1 MRLNYHRRPFRRF
14 YFSSGQIGI
23 LFFEWIIPDH
33 LSFYNLITVQ
43 DDLWFLRYQQVG
55 DSKGKVIQ
63 MYFQYNESMS
73 EVLKIGFLGAG
84 KMATALASGFVAMG
98 KLKPQNLI
106 GSDPYPEALKVFEEN
121 TGGQIT
127 DKNTDVARDADLIF
141 LAVKPEKVG
150 DALESIQ
157 RYWRESHCLI
167 SIVAGAKLDQLAAH
181 LPAGARILRVMP
193 NTPALVGSSASAFAL
208 GEFATRVDAEI
219 TTSLLD
225 SVGIT
230 EEVTEHLLDAVTG
243 LSGSGPAFVYQF
255 IEALSDG
262 GVASGL
268 PRELATKLAAQTV
281 AGAAKMVL
289 ETGIHPG
296 QLKDAVTSPGGTTI
310 EGVHE
315 LEKGGLRATTM
326 NAVRAAA
333 AKSRKLGRPRSKGRL
348 GKIS

>member
-1 MRLNYHRRPFRRF
+1 
-14 YFSSGQIGI
+14 
-23 LFFEWIIPDH
+23 
-33 LSFYNLITVQ
+33 
-43 DDLWFLRYQQVG
+43 
-55 DSKGKVIQ
+55 
-63 MYFQYNESMS
+63 
-73 EVLKIGFLGAG
+73 
-84 KMATALASGFVAMG
+84 MATALASGFVSTG

-150 DALESIQ
+150 DALDSIQ
-157 RYWRESHCLI
+157 TYWRESHCLI

-181 LPAGARILRVMP
+181 LPAGARIVRVMP
-193 NTPALVGSSASAFAL
+193 NTPALVGSSASAFSL
-208 GEFATRVDAEI
+208 GEFATRMDAEI
-219 TTSLLD
+219 TTSLLN

-230 EEVTEHLLDAVTG
+230 EEVTERLLDAVTG

-333 AKSRKLGRPRSKGRL
+333 AKSRKLGRPRSKGRF

>member
-1 MRLNYHRRPFRRF
+1 
-14 YFSSGQIGI
+14 
-23 LFFEWIIPDH
+23 
-33 LSFYNLITVQ
+33 
-43 DDLWFLRYQQVG
+43 
-55 DSKGKVIQ
+55 
-63 MYFQYNESMS
+63 MS

-84 KMATALASGFVAMG
+84 KMATALASGFVSTG

-106 GSDPYPEALKVFEEN
+106 GSDPYPKALKVFKEN

-150 DALESIQ
+150 DALDSIQ
-157 RYWRESHCLI
+157 TYWRESHCLI

-181 LPAGARILRVMP
+181 LPAGARIVRVMP
-193 NTPALVGSSASAFAL
+193 NTPALVGSSASAFSL
-208 GEFATRVDAEI
+208 GEFATRMDAEI
-219 TTSLLD
+219 TTSLLN

-230 EEVTEHLLDAVTG
+230 EEVTERLLDAVTG

-333 AKSRKLGRPRSKGRL
+333 AKSRKLGRPRSKGRF

>member
-1 MRLNYHRRPFRRF
+1 
-14 YFSSGQIGI
+14 
-23 LFFEWIIPDH
+23 
-33 LSFYNLITVQ
+33 
-43 DDLWFLRYQQVG
+43 
-55 DSKGKVIQ
+55 
-63 MYFQYNESMS
+63 MS

-98 KLKPQNLI
+98 KVVPQNLI
-106 GSDPYPEALKVFEEN
+106 GSDPYPEALQVFKEN

-141 LAVKPEKVG
+141 LAVKPDKVA
-150 DALESIQ
+150 DALDSIQ

-167 SIVAGAKLDQLAAH
+167 SIVAGAKLDQLAEH

-208 GEFATRVDAEI
+208 GEFATRVDVEI
-219 TTSLLD
+219 TTSLLN

>member
-1 MRLNYHRRPFRRF
+1 
-14 YFSSGQIGI
+14 
-23 LFFEWIIPDH
+23 
-33 LSFYNLITVQ
+33 
-43 DDLWFLRYQQVG
+43 
-55 DSKGKVIQ
+55 
-63 MYFQYNESMS
+63 MS

-98 KLKPQNLI
+98 KVVPQNLI
-106 GSDPYPEALKVFEEN
+106 GSDPYPEALQVFKEN

-127 DKNTDVARDADLIF
+127 DKNTDVARDEDLIF
-141 LAVKPEKVG
+141 LAVKPDKVA
-150 DALESIQ
+150 DALDSIQ

-167 SIVAGAKLDQLAAH
+167 SIVAGAKLDQLAEH

-219 TTSLLD
+219 TTSLLN

-230 EEVTEHLLDAVTG
+230 EEVAEHLLDAVTG